1 LSPSREPEH
10 RLETVAPVVPT
21 ARASVRLRPLD
32 LRAVRVESGLW
43 AERRETNRNATIP
56 HGLAKLELAGN
67 LQNLRLAAGQA
78 EGAYGGGSDDSGSP
92 FPFLD
97 TDVYKWLE
105 AVGWELGQTPDAKLE
120 ADADRVVALVAAA
133 QRADG
138 YLNSYYQVKRR
149 GEEFTDL
156 AWGHEL
162 YSLGHLAQAAV
173 AWRRSLGDDRLLAV
187 AERAVARAEAELGPS
202 RRELIDGHP
211 EIEMALVE
219 LYRTTGKGRYLEFAK
234 TLIERRGHGLLG
246 DGRFG
251 ARYWQDHEPVRK
263 AASPGGHAVRQV
275 YLDAGVADLAV
286 ETADPELL
294 QAVVRR
300 WEVMVASRTYL
311 TGALGSRHR
320 DEAFGDAFELPPDR
334 AYAETCAAIGSVML
348 AWRLLLAT
356 GEGRFADLIERTSLN
371 AVLAGIALDGR
382 HFFYSNPLQRRAGTA
397 LVPSGAAAATSRSPW
412 FACSCC
418 PPNLMRFLA
427 TMPDLVATVD
437 ERGLQIHQFATAAI
451 EARVRGGDV
460 RLQMRTDYPWAGR
473 VDIEV
478 LETSGAPWTLTVRVP
493 EWCRSVRADVEG
505 SDLAITAGAAI
516 CLERAWQPGDRMRID
531 FEMSPR
537 ATLPDPRID
546 AVRGTVAIERG
557 PLVYAVEERDL
568 PPGVSIDSLE
578 VGLPLRAA
586 PARQGSGAL
595 APGIVPLAVE
605 AGVREA
611 TPESAWPYHPA
622 AEGSV
627 PEEPTADASEVTVQA
642 VPYLAW
648 GNRGGSGMRVWL
660 PIRDARGPRE
670 G

>member
-1 LSPSREPEH
+1 VSPSRDEH
-10 RLETVAPVVPT
+10 RDTVAPVVPT
-21 ARASVRLRPLD
+21 GRASVRLRPLD
-32 LRAVRVESGLW
+32 LRAIRVESGLW

-56 HGLAKLELAGN
+56 HGLAQLEAAGN
-67 LQNLRLAAGQA
+67 LTNLRLAGGQA
-78 EGAYGGGSDDSGSP
+78 AGSYGGGSDDTGQP

-97 TDVYKWLE
+97 SDVYKWLE
-105 AVGWELGQTPDAKLE
+105 AAGWELGQTPNPAL
-120 ADADRVVALVAAA
+120 ASDADRVLDIVAAA
-133 QRADG
+133 QREDG
-138 YLNSYYQVKRR
+138 YLNSHFQVKRR

-162 YSLGHLAQAAV
+162 YTLGHLVQAAV
-173 AWRRSLGDDRLLAV
+173 AWRRGLGDDRLLRV
-187 AERAVARAEAELGPS
+187 AERAVGRAAAELGAG

-219 LYRTTGKGRYLEFAK
+219 LYRTTGDARYLEFAR
-234 TLIERRGHGLLG
+234 TLVERRGHGLLG
-246 DGRFG
+246 EGRFG
-251 ARYWQDHEPVRK
+251 ARYWQDHEPVRS
-263 AASPGGHAVRQV
+263 AATPGGHAVRQM
-275 YLDAGVADLAV
+275 YLDAGAADVAV

-294 QAVVRR
+294 QAVIRR
-300 WEVMVASRTYL
+300 WEAMVASRTYL

-320 DEAFGDAFELPPDR
+320 DEAFGDPFELPPDR

-397 LVPSGAAAATSRSPW
+397 LVAAGSAAATSRSPW
-412 FACSCC
+412 FACACC

-427 TMPDLVATVD
+427 TMPDLVATTD
-437 ERGLQIHQFATAAI
+437 ERGVQIHQFAGSEI

-478 LETSGAPWTLTVRVP
+478 LEASGAPWTLTVRVP
-493 EWCRSVRADVEG
+493 DWCREVRADVEG
-505 SDLAITAGAAI
+505 SPLAIAAGAPI
-516 CLERAWQPGDRMRID
+516 SLERPWRPGDRMRID

-557 PLVYAVEERDL
+557 PLVYAIEDRDL
-568 PPGVSIDSLE
+568 PAGTPLESLE
-578 VGLPLRAA
+578 VELPLEAV
-586 PARQGSGAL
+586 PARPAPGELG
-595 APGIVPLAVE
+595 PGIVPLTVSAR
-605 AGVREA
+605 VR
-611 TPESAWPYHPA
+611 PSSPGPAWPYRA
-622 AEGSV
+622 ADADAADGSRA
-627 PEEPTADASEVTVQA
+627 TADGLTVHA

-648 GNRGGSGMRVWL
+648 GNRGGAGMRVWI
-660 PIRDARGPRE
+660 PVRDRRGRAGE
-670 G
+670 